1 MSAQAQEGG
10 MEQQIVALRDR
21 TDLVPVVAKWAHE
34 EFWSFV
40 GKSLE
45 ETQRLFTPVPRSTW
59 LPRTFVLLHRETPVG
74 TASIVEHDLES
85 RPQLSPWLAALVVD
99 RAGRG
104 RGYSRTLVRFIED
117 FARDNDV
124 ETLWLF
130 TWSAE
135 GLYAKLG
142 WGAVERLEQ
151 NGREVVVMNRKLSI

>member
-1 MSAQAQEGG
+1 M
-10 MEQQIVALRDR
+10 V
-21 TDLVPVVAKWAHE
+21 
-34 EFWSFV
+34 
-40 GKSLE
+40 
-45 ETQRLFTPVPRSTW
+45 
-59 LPRTFVLLHRETPVG
+59 
-74 TASIVEHDLES
+74 SIIEHDLES
-85 RPQLSPWLAALVVD
+85 RPELAPWLASLVVD
-99 RAGRG
+99 RAARG
-104 RGYSRTLVRFIED
+104 RGHSRTLVRFIED